1 MSARP
6 VLDVPTP
13 PGGWLHPWPNVGQ
26 TAVQIGPEDWT
37 LVGGLMVA
45 LHAAARGITLPR
57 TTVDVDMVV
66 HVETARGRVARIRT
80 MLGGLGYTLMEPSDA
95 RKGHAHRFTRPGLA
109 GGAGPESLS
118 DIVDVMV
125 ADHPAPRVRERLG
138 KFPMVAIDGGTQA
151 LNRTINAR
159 LEIDGAA
166 VKLSVPD
173 ALGAVILKSAAHL
186 ADSRDPARH
195 LSDAAVMLAC
205 MSDPFAERER
215 LTSGSDRKRLAHLNT
230 HLGDPNHPAWVAL
243 DADAARDGQAA
254 LRILLG

>member
-1 MSARP
+1 MSSRP

-13 PGGWLHPWPNVGQ
+13 PGGWVHPRPNVGQ
-26 TAVQIGPEDWT
+26 IAVQIGPEDWT

-80 MLGGLGYTLMEPSDA
+80 MLGELGYALLEPSDA
-95 RKGHAHRFTRPGLA
+95 RRGHAHRFIRA
-109 GGAGPESLS
+109 GGASGVAMTGSP
-118 DIVDVMV
+118 DIVDVMI
-125 ADHPAPRVRERLG
+125 ADHAAPLVRERLG

-151 LNRTINAR
+151 LNRTINAG
-159 LEIDGAA
+159 LEIDGAG
-166 VKLSVPD
+166 VELSVPD

-186 ADSRDPARH
+186 ADSRDPAR
-195 LSDAAVMLAC
+195 
-205 MSDPFAERER
+205 
-215 LTSGSDRKRLAHLNT
+215 
-230 HLGDPNHPAWVAL
+230 
-243 DADAARDGQAA
+243 DGRAA